1 MSAVTEQPL
10 TLTCDGQRMC
20 GILHAPAEPAPRG
33 VVMLV
38 GGPQYRVGSHRQFV
52 LTARALA
59 ADGICVLRFDHRG
72 AGDSEGETRPFEDLA
87 DDLDC
92 AVNALREAAPG
103 VREVVVWGLCDAA
116 SAAALFAHRN
126 EHVSGIVLINPWMT
140 NDTTLARTY
149 LRHYYP
155 NRLVS
160 PTLWAKVLR
169 GRFQFV
175 SALKSLGQTLLA
187 AIGRPDGGAAAAG
200 DRDEE
205 RSRGQCLQ
213 ERMAARLHRFPGRIL
228 FILSGEDLTAREFQ
242 DVAGTD
248 GDWQRLL
255 AEARV
260 TRHVLPGADHTFTVR
275 SHLDTAAQ
283 WTSEWIREL

>member
-1 MSAVTEQPL
+1 MTEQPL

-20 GILHAPAEPAPRG
+20 GILHAPGEAAQRG

-59 ADGICVLRFDHRG
+59 SDGICVLRFDHRG
-72 AGDSEGETRPFEDLA
+72 AGDSEGEARSFEDIA
-87 DDLDC
+87 NDLDS
-92 AVNALREAAPG
+92 AVSALREAAPG

-116 SAAALFAHRN
+116 SAAALFAHGN
-126 EHVSGIVLINPWMT
+126 EHVTGVVLINPWMT

-160 PTLWAKVLR
+160 PNLWAKILR
-169 GRFQFV
+169 GRFQFM
-175 SALKSLGQTLLA
+175 SALKSLVQTVLA
-187 AIGRPDGGAAAAG
+187 AVGRPGREEPSAG
-200 DRDEE
+200 DREDEH
-205 RSRGQCLQ
+205 SGQSLQ
-213 ERMAARLHRFPGRIL
+213 ERMAASLHRFPGRIL
-228 FILSGEDLTAREFQ
+228 VILSGEDLTAREFQ
-242 DVAGTD
+242 DVAGSD

-255 AEARV
+255 SEARV
-260 TRHVLPGADHTFTVR
+260 TRHVLPDADHTFTVR
-275 SHLDTAAQ
+275 SHLDTAAR